1 MEPTTDNMLS
11 STSNDASALLEA
23 TRMIICVCLATS
35 LLTMVINPFTVVA
48 MALHGMLKK
57 SATNLFIVSLC
68 CADLITG
75 TATFV
80 LKLNEVR
87 VARQPD
93 LHSKFV
99 AVLSWTAAGLTII
112 GYFSSLLTAFAIGLD
127 RAVATIKPMKYR
139 SWVTRKRGI
148 VCLVAM
154 WTLAC
159 IIVLT
164 PLFMKLGS
172 LDKEQP
178 VPVIMH
184 PPLAFPQEFIRY
196 GSTPMIMCCLIGNAL
211 LYLAIVIAF
220 NRVSHSTNSSAS
232 AKHSQRLTKTSVMVV
247 SSLLIC
253 NTPITIMAA
262 LPPPT
267 EPLQQLQANLIYNLL
282 LIFLL
287 VPTFSNNFLY
297 AWHQRDFRRAYGRLL
312 RCGRQNAAVRPN
324 PPADNM
330 TNSSTHAQT
339 TE

>member
-1 MEPTTDNMLS
+1 MHSTYWNDRVIKRCESDVHLGNIMGGRATIRSENACTRLCAELAIRGNGS
-11 STSNDASALLEA
+11 SVAKSI
-23 TRMIICVCLATS
+23 RYICTEYN
-35 LLTMVINPFTVVA
+35 INVQHLYV
-48 MALHGMLKK
+48 H
-57 SATNLFIVSLC
+57 SRVSL
-68 CADLITG
+68 
-75 TATFV
+75 
-80 LKLNEVR
+80 
-87 VARQPD
+87 
-93 LHSKFV
+93 
-99 AVLSWTAAGLTII
+99 LSWTAAGLTII

-267 EPLQQLQANLIYNLL
+267 EPLQQLRTNLIYNLL

-312 RCGRQNAAVRPN
+312 RCGGQNAAVRPN